1 MPQLK
6 FLDLTVSY
14 RSRLCWLDYFIITLY
29 TFVTHKEHEL
39 STNITLFTE
48 NSSLSDGIE
57 IALKEIS
64 ELSVYSEVVESLKA
78 DVALLDVDTIGV
90 SALSKLK
97 DNSFVIVLTEEKGAR
112 YLIESMTF
120 GAFDCI
126 IDPLKNPKLLGS
138 VKRALGINSEL
149 KGELLEFAGDV
160 VGSSVS
166 CAIVGDS
173 PMLQEV
179 CKLIGQVG
187 RVDVP
192 VLITGESGTGKELVA
207 ESVWKVSTRW
217 EKPFVVLNCAAIP
230 ENLLE
235 AELFGYEKGAF
246 TGADT
251 ARTGK
256 FEEADGGIMFLDE
269 IGDMSLS
276 LQAKVLRV
284 VQSGTFH
291 RLGSSKEISVNV
303 RLITATNKN
312 LEELVRIGRFREDL
326 YFRINVVKIHLP
338 PLKDRR
344 EDIPLL
350 MECLTRRHGNQAG
363 KDINGVTRE
372 FRDQLMQY
380 DWPGNVRELENVIR
394 KAIAFTK
401 TTYLTSYDLELSNRL
416 TTDEL
421 KIAPSLTDTL
431 RGSVRGMLNSEN
443 GNNVYSK
450 VVKEAEKILLE
461 EALSASGW
469 NRSKAARTLGINR
482 LTLRRKLEEYN
493 ITFP

>member
-1 MPQLK
+1 M
-6 FLDLTVSY
+6 
-14 RSRLCWLDYFIITLY
+14 
-29 TFVTHKEHEL
+29 
-39 STNITLFTE
+39 STNITLYTQNLGLSE
-48 NSSLSDGIE
+48 VIGNALSDICDFRVLTDSTGS
-57 IALKEIS
+57 KDS
-64 ELSVYSEVVESLKA
+64 
-78 DVALLDVDTIGV
+78 DVSLLDVDTMGV
-90 SALSKLK
+90 GPLNQLK
-97 DNSFVIVLTEEKGAR
+97 KDSFVIVITQEKGAR

-126 IDPLKNPKLLGS
+126 TDPINNPKLVDS
-138 VKRALGINSEL
+138 VKRAIGIKTEL
-149 KGELLEFAGDV
+149 KGEPLEFAGDV

-207 ESVWKVSTRW
+207 ESIWKVSTRF
-217 EKPFVVLNCAAIP
+217 EEPFVVLNCAAIP

-251 ARTGK
+251 SRTGK

-284 VQSGTFH
+284 IQSGTFH

-312 LEELVRIGRFREDL
+312 LEELVRTGRFREDL

-338 PLKDRR
+338 PLKERK

-350 MECLTRRHGNQAG
+350 MECLTRRHGSQAG
-363 KDINGVTRE
+363 KDIHGVTNE
-372 FRDQLMQY
+372 FRDQLMRY
-380 DWPGNVRELENVIR
+380 DWPGNVRELENSIR

-401 TTYLTSYDLELSNRL
+401 TNYLTSYDLELNHSYKSIE
-416 TTDEL
+416 TKES
-421 KIAPSLTDTL
+421 PSLTDAL
-431 RGSVRGMLNSEN
+431 KGSVKGMLSSEDE
-443 GNNVYSK
+443 NNVYNK
-450 VVKEAEKILLE
+450 IVKEAEKILLK
-461 EALSASGW
+461 EALNACGW
-469 NRSKAARTLGINR
+469 NRSKAARKLGINR
-482 LTLRRKLEEYN
+482 ITLRRKLEEYD
-493 ITFP
+493 IKAP

>member
-1 MPQLK
+1 M
-6 FLDLTVSY
+6 
-14 RSRLCWLDYFIITLY
+14 
-29 TFVTHKEHEL
+29 
-39 STNITLFTE
+39 STNITLYTN
-48 NSSLSDGIE
+48 NSSLSEGISQSLSG
-57 IALKEIS
+57 IAEIS
-64 ELSVYSEVVESLKA
+64 IRGEVSEANRS
-78 DVALLDVDTIGV
+78 DVSLLDVDTMSV
-90 SALSKLK
+90 SALGKLK
-97 DNSFVIVLTEEKGAR
+97 EHSFVIVVTKEKGAR

-126 IDPLKNPKLLGS
+126 IDPLNNPKLIES
-138 VKRALGINSEL
+138 VQRAIGIDLET
-149 KGELLEFAGDV
+149 KGELIEFAGDV

-192 VLITGESGTGKELVA
+192 VLVTGESGTGKELVA

-217 EKPFVVLNCAAIP
+217 EQPYVVLNCAAIP
-230 ENLLE
+230 ETLLE

-251 ARTGK
+251 PRTGK

-284 VQSGTFH
+284 IQSGTFH
-291 RLGSSKEISVNV
+291 RLGSNKEISVNV

-312 LEELVRIGRFREDL
+312 LEELVRLGKFREDL

-338 PLKDRR
+338 PLKDRK
-344 EDIPLL
+344 EDVPLL
-350 MECLTRRHGNQAG
+350 MECLTRRHGSQAG
-363 KDINGVTRE
+363 KDIKGVSAKFRE
-372 FRDQLMQY
+372 SLMKY
-380 DWPGNVRELENVIR
+380 DWPGNVRELENAIR

-401 TTYLTSYDLELSNRL
+401 TPYLTSYDLELNNNINI
-416 TTDEL
+416 E
-421 KIAPSLTDTL
+421 KISESPPLAEAL
-431 RGSVRGMLNSEN
+431 RGSVRGILNSDKSD
-443 GNNVYSK
+443 NVYSQ

>member
-1 MPQLK
+1 M
-6 FLDLTVSY
+6 
-14 RSRLCWLDYFIITLY
+14 
-29 TFVTHKEHEL
+29 
-39 STNITLFTE
+39 STNITLYTQ
-48 NSSLSDGIE
+48 NSTLSEGVIQILGGLGDLSVESG
-57 IALKEIS
+57 IS
-64 ELSVYSEVVESLKA
+64 EPKRAEVS
-78 DVALLDVDTIGV
+78 LLDVDSLGV
-90 SALSKLK
+90 GALNKLK
-97 DNSFVIVLTEEKGAR
+97 ENSFVIVITEEKGTR

-126 IDPLKNPKLLGS
+126 TDPLNNPKLAES
-138 VKRALGINSEL
+138 VKRALGIDEEL
-149 KGELLEFAGDV
+149 RGELLEFAGDV
-160 VGSSVS
+160 IGSSVS

-207 ESVWKVSTRW
+207 ESIWKVSTRW

-246 TGADT
+246 TGADS

-256 FEEADGGIMFLDE
+256 FEDADGGIMFLDE

-284 VQSGTFH
+284 IQSGTFH

-338 PLKDRR
+338 PLKDRK

-350 MECLTRRHGNQAG
+350 MECLTRRHGSQAG
-363 KDINGVTRE
+363 KDIKGVTRE
-372 FRDQLMQY
+372 FRDQLIQY

-401 TTYLTSYDLELSNRL
+401 TEYLTSYDLELINRSVPL
-416 TTDEL
+416 EL
-421 KIAPSLTDTL
+421 QGTQSLTDTL
-431 RGSVRGMLNSEN
+431 RGSVRGMLSSDEN
-443 GNNVYSK
+443 ENVYSK
-450 VVKEAEKILLE
+450 IVKEAEKILLE

-469 NRSKAARTLGINR
+469 NRSKAARKLGINR

-493 ITFP
+493 ISFP

>member
-1 MPQLK
+1 MPSLK
-6 FLDLTVSY
+6 ITVLTDNYLIFHLLLDHIVIS
-14 RSRLCWLDYFIITLY
+14 LY
-29 TFVTHKEHEL
+29 IFVTHKECRM
-39 STNITLFTE
+39 STNITLYTN
-48 NSSLSDGIE
+48 NSSLSNSIGKKLNGI
-57 IALKEIS
+57 A
-64 ELSVYSEVVESLKA
+64 ELSIKNNASEAAKSEVS
-78 DVALLDVDTIGV
+78 LLDVDTMGI
-90 SALSKLK
+90 SALGTLK
-97 DNSFVIVLTEEKGAR
+97 EDSFVIVLTEEKGTR

-126 IDPLKNPKLLGS
+126 TDPLHNPKLIES
-138 VKRALGINSEL
+138 VKRAIGIGREA
-149 KGELLEFAGDV
+149 KGELLEFAGDMIRT
-160 VGSSVS
+160 GVS

-217 EKPFVVLNCAAIP
+217 EESFVVLNCAAIP
-230 ENLLE
+230 ETLLE

-251 ARTGK
+251 SRTGK
-256 FEEADGGIMFLDE
+256 FEEANGGIMFLDE

-291 RLGSSKEISVNV
+291 RLGSNKEISVNV

-312 LEELVRIGRFREDL
+312 LEELVRLGKFREDL

-338 PLKDRR
+338 PLKERK

-350 MECLTRRHGNQAG
+350 MECLTRRHGSQAG
-363 KDINGVTRE
+363 KDIKGVTRK
-372 FRDQLMQY
+372 FQDMLTQF
-380 DWPGNVRELENVIR
+380 DWPGNVRELENTIR

-401 TTYLTSYDLELSNRL
+401 TPYLTSYDLELNNKLSIQKDIQSPTL
-416 TTDEL
+416 TE
-421 KIAPSLTDTL
+421 SL
-431 RGSVRGMLNSEN
+431 RGSVKGILSSGKSE
-443 GNNVYSK
+443 NVYSL

-461 EALSASGW
+461 ETLSASGW